1 MPLNKDALRKNA
13 SPKDTFIFRDGD
25 NFIRILPPTSKY
37 FTEDIDRFAYKMLV
51 HYNLGPEG
59 SPPIPCPRT
68 SDTKTT
74 KHSCPVCERARRMR
88 RNPATKELAGEL
100 SARTRF
106 IANIVD
112 MEHPERGVQVAEF
125 GPSVH
130 DPIFEVAVD
139 RDYGDILDLKVGR
152 NFKVT
157 LTPAN
162 RSKTGYNSYSVLA
175 GANPSSVKEILD
187 DKKIFPKGWK
197 NKIDALKD
205 RVGEP
210 PSTEELERLVYA
222 ATGDAGA
229 GEPEPKA
236 PTHARTSVAS
246 DEFVDPKG
254 KGDSVVK
261 QGSSGSPQDDAE
273 PVAAADSLAAE
284 TGASAAEAASGKP
297 AEGAPEGAEAC
308 WGDEFQPSSE
318 KCKVCDHKVSC
329 MEKYVEG

>member
-1 MPLNKDALRKNA
+1 MPLDKDALRKNA

-25 NFIRILPPTSKY
+25 NFIRILPPTLKY
-37 FTEDIDRFAYKMLV
+37 FTENIDFFAYRMLV

-68 SDTKTT
+68 NDTKTQ
-74 KHSCPVCERARRMR
+74 KHSCPICERARRLR

-106 IANIVD
+106 IANIID
-112 MEHPERGVQVAEF
+112 MEHPERGIQVAEF
-125 GPSVH
+125 GPSVK

-139 RDYGDILDLKVGR
+139 RDYGDILDLRVGR

-210 PSTEELERLVYA
+210 PSAEDLERLVHA
-222 ATGDAGA
+222 ATGDAGV
-229 GEPEPKA
+229 GESEPQA
-236 PTHARTSVAS
+236 PTHARRSVAA

-261 QGSSGSPQDDAE
+261 QGSNGSPQDDAE
-273 PVAAADSLAAE
+273 P
-284 TGASAAEAASGKP
+284 AAEAAAPDAEAAAKP
-297 AEGAPEGAEAC
+297 AEGAPEGADAC
-308 WGDEFQPSSE
+308 WGEEFQPSSE
-318 KCKVCDHKVSC
+318 KCKVCNHKTSC